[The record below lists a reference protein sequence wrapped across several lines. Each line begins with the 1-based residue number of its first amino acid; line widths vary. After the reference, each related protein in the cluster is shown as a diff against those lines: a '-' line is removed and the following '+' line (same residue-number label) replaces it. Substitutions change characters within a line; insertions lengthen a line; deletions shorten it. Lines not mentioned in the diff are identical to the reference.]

1 MLTALYTILVFCL
14 IIAIHEFGHFAM
26 AKLTGVTVHEF
37 AIGMGPKLVSFST
50 KKTKYS
56 LRLLPIGGYVKLEG
70 EDEESD
76 DVNAFCNKKPLQ
88 RLLVLFAGAFMNFV
102 LGFILFIILTA
113 SSKGITTNE
122 VDLVL
127 KDSAFER
134 AGVQSGDVI
143 VKMEGENYKS
153 KISDYND
160 INYFTYKNSMYKLQ
174 DSTVRITFERN
185 GKKIVKD
192 IAPTYVEEYNREMF
206 GFQTKVI
213 KVTFTNV
220 IPTSYRQSKYVI
232 KVVYE
237 SFIDLFRG
245 RVPLSDMS
253 GPVGIVNQ
261 IGEAAEAGMKHNV
274 LQSILNVLYLAALIS
289 INLGVVNLLPFPAL
303 DGGRILF
310 VLFEIILRRPIDR
323 NKEGIFHMIGF
334 VLLILLMIVITFSDI
349 GRLFG

>member
-1 MLTALYTILVFCL
+1 MNLQHSEQQV
-14 IIAIHEFGHFAM
+14 
-26 AKLTGVTVHEF
+26 
-37 AIGMGPKLVSFST
+37 VS
-50 KKTKYS
+50 
-56 LRLLPIGGYVKLEG
+56 P
-70 EDEESD
+70 
-76 DVNAFCNKKPLQ
+76 Q
-88 RLLVLFAGAFMNFV
+88 
-102 LGFILFIILTA
+102 
-113 SSKGITTNE
+113 
-122 VDLVL
+122 
-127 KDSAFER
+127 
-134 AGVQSGDVI
+134 
-143 VKMEGENYKS
+143 
-153 KISDYND
+153 
-160 INYFTYKNSMYKLQ
+160 
-174 DSTVRITFERN
+174 
-185 GKKIVKD
+185 KIVKD